1 MFKKLNFDDIV
12 FVLFE
17 KKLFGFEGNF
27 YYLFELKVNKL
38 VECVI

>member
-17 KKLFGFEGNF
+17 KKLFFFEGNF